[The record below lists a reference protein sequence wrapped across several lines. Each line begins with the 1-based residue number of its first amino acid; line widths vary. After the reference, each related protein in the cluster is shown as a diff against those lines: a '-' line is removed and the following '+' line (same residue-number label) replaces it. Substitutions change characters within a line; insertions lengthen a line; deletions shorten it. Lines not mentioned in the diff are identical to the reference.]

1 MSSRETNDLLVISDL
16 EGGYGDFMVL
26 RGVTMKI
33 GKGELVSLI
42 GPNGAGKST
51 LLKTIIGILRPKTG
65 RITFQGHNISRASSH
80 FIVSHGIAYVPQGLG
95 TFPQMSV
102 YENLEA
108 GAFITNDKKMIAERM
123 NTVFELFPRLK
134 ERLDKKAY
142 TLSGGERQML
152 LIGRALMQGPDLIL
166 LDEPSLGLDPRMQI
180 VLSDTIRRLHQLG
193 KSILLVEQNI
203 HVALEVADRCY
214 VMEFGRITHQ
224 GTPEEFSSTEKIKQ
238 AYLGI

>member
-1 MSSRETNDLLVISDL
+1 
-16 EGGYGDFMVL
+16 
-26 RGVTMKI
+26 MKI

>member
-1 MSSRETNDLLVISDL
+1 LSSRETNDLLVISDL